1 MNISR
6 KPIPLVAV
14 LTFLLFGNGKAL
26 PPAVPDHFFKS
37 PLLSQQPDNR
47 FSFLFAQQAE
57 DSTKPQTAPS
67 LKLKSPYTAAF
78 YSVIP
83 GVLVHGSGHFYA
95 GKEGTGSALLGL
107 EAAGVLLLYFGS
119 LSAFQGSSHQNDTD
133 AMGYMGLALFAGS
146 WVYDMVGSPIAVV
159 RRNRYIKET
168 EGTQYDFKR
177 EPRELRLTFAWHFSL

>member
-1 MNISR
+1 MKFAGRSI
-6 KPIPLVAV
+6 
-14 LTFLLFGNGKAL
+14 LLA
-26 PPAVPDHFFKS
+26 
-37 PLLSQQPDNR
+37 PLLMYLLSADACASTSGLPDDLSSGAILSQPRDQP
-47 FSFLFAQQAE
+47 FSFLFAQQAV
-57 DSTKPQTAPS
+57 DSTQPHSLPS
-67 LKLKSPYTAAF
+67 LKLKSPYMAAF

-133 AMGYMGLALFAGS
+133 AMGYIGLALFAGS

-177 EPRELRLTFAWHFSL
+177 EPRQLRLTFAWHFSL